1 MRIKHEH
8 VLAAGFVLLCAITA
22 GAETAMIETA
32 VIETATIEITW
43 SGIADLV
50 DEHPLLAAGEQAIV
64 AARGAVDAAGARP
77 NPTLEAALGRVRE
90 RPGEPFGRQW
100 DLSLTLPLDW
110 LSRRSPRVDAARADL
125 DAAAVERETIRRD
138 VLLEL
143 RTQFWNLVHD
153 QRQVVVVEELARETA
168 NLAAA
173 VGRRVEAGEARP
185 VEGTQAEIERELVDD
200 ELAAAR
206 TALASRQAQLAL
218 WIGAPPGATIVAVAD
233 LETLPAPPDPEAA
246 TAVDAAGQPA
256 LQLEAARV
264 RALAADLAAE
274 RRERLPAFSLTAYT
288 SRELDQRARG
298 GGIAVDLPL
307 WDWNSGGIAQAQAQ
321 LAAGRSREESR
332 RRAFAAEIVAAV
344 AACRTSRETAS
355 RLAAGVVPRS
365 ASAAAVIE
373 KTYLAGETGLLEV
386 IDARRTLLASR
397 RRLLDALAQ
406 AQIDHCRLRALI
418 GEELP

>member
-22 GAETAMIETA
+22 GAETVTIEPA
-32 VIETATIEITW
+32 VIEITW

-50 DEHPLLAAGEQAIV
+50 DGHPLLAAGEQGIL

-110 LSRRSPRVDAARADL
+110 LSRRSPRLDAARADL
-125 DAAAVERETIRRD
+125 DAAAAEQETIRRD

-153 QRQVVVVEELARETA
+153 QRQFAVVEELARETA
-168 NLAAA
+168 NLASA
-173 VGRRVEAGEARP
+173 VGRRVAAGEARP
-185 VEGTQAEIERELVDD
+185 VEGTQAEIERELVDG

-218 WIGAPPGATIVAVAD
+218 WLDAPPGATIVAVAD
-233 LETLPAPPDPEAA
+233 LEALPDPPDP
-246 TAVDAAGQPA
+246 DDPIAGQPA
-256 LQLEAARV
+256 LRLEAARV
-264 RALAADLAAE
+264 RALAADLVAA
-274 RRERLPAFSLTAYT
+274 RRQRLPAFSLTAYT

-307 WDWNSGGIAQAQAQ
+307 WDWNSGGIARAQAQ
-321 LAAGRSREESR
+321 LAAGRSREEAR

-344 AACRTSRETAS
+344 AACRTSFDTAS

-365 ASAAAVIE
+365 ESAAAVIE
-373 KTYLAGETGLLEV
+373 KTYLSGETGLLEV
-386 IDARRTLLASR
+386 IDARRTLLASH

>member
-8 VLAAGFVLLCAITA
+8 VLAAGFVLLCAVTA

-32 VIETATIEITW
+32 VIEITW

-50 DEHPLLAAGEQAIV
+50 DEHPLLAAGEQGIL

-110 LSRRSPRVDAARADL
+110 LSRRSPRLDVARADL
-125 DAAAVERETIRRD
+125 DAAAAEHETIRRD

-168 NLAAA
+168 NLASA
-173 VGRRVEAGEARP
+173 VGRRVEAGEVRP
-185 VEGTQAEIERELVDD
+185 VEGTQAEIERELVDG

-218 WIGAPPGATIVAVAD
+218 WLGAPPGATIVAVAD
-233 LETLPAPPDPEAA
+233 LEALSEPPDPGAGSGG
-246 TAVDAAGQPA
+246 DISGNIAGQPA
-256 LQLEAARV
+256 LRLEAARV
-264 RALAADLAAE
+264 RALAAELSAE
-274 RRERLPAFSLTAYT
+274 RRERLPAFSLMAYT

-307 WDWNSGGIAQAQAQ
+307 WDWNSGGIARAQAQ
-321 LAAGRSREESR
+321 LAAGLSREEAR

-344 AACRTSRETAS
+344 AACRTSFETAS

-373 KTYLAGETGLLEV
+373 KTYLSGETGLLEV
-386 IDARRTLLASR
+386 IDARRTLLASH

>member
-22 GAETAMIETA
+22 GAENTMLEPA
-32 VIETATIEITW
+32 VIEITW
-43 SGIADLV
+43 PRITDLV
-50 DEHPLLAAGEQAIV
+50 DGHPLLAAGEQGIL
-64 AARGAVDAAGARP
+64 AARGAVTDAGARP

-125 DAAAVERETIRRD
+125 DAAAAEHETIRRD

-153 QRQVVVVEELARETA
+153 QRQVAVVEVLARETA
-168 NLAAA
+168 NLASA

-185 VEGTQAEIERELVDD
+185 VEGTQAEIERELVDSD
-200 ELAAAR
+200 LAAAR
-206 TALASRQAQLAL
+206 TALASRQAQLAFWL
-218 WIGAPPGATIVAVAD
+218 GAPPGSTIVAVAD
-233 LETLPAPPDPEAA
+233 LEALPDPPDP
-246 TAVDAAGQPA
+246 DLGFGGDISGNIGGQPT
-256 LQLEAARV
+256 LLVEAARV
-264 RALAADLAAE
+264 RALAAELSGE
-274 RRERLPAFSLTAYT
+274 RRERLPAFSLLAFT
-288 SRELDQRARG
+288 SRELDQRAQG
-298 GGIAVDLPL
+298 GGIAIDLPL
-307 WDWNSGGIAQAQAQ
+307 WDWNSGGIARAQAR
-321 LAAGRSREESR
+321 LAAGRSLQEAR

-344 AACRTSRETAS
+344 AAFRTSLETAS
-355 RLAAGVVPRS
+355 RLADNVVPRS
-365 ASAAAVIE
+365 ASAASVIE
-373 KTYLAGETGLLEV
+373 KTYLLGEASLLEV

-397 RRLLDALAQ
+397 RQLLDALAQ